1 MYRVLRL
8 IALILFNICF
18 RIKIVGLENIP
29 DRAGILVANHVSM
42 LDPVML
48 GIAVKRPVHFMAKAE
63 LFKNRLSAWFFGQLH
78 AFPVHRG
85 TADTS
90 AIRTALQIL
99 RDNKLLGIF
108 PEGTRNKG
116 EELLPFHSGAAMLA
130 QRTQSPIVPV
140 LIRGTEKLRFRQK
153 IEVLVG
159 RPIQPKE
166 GKKATKEEL
175 AEINNL
181 IFEQFT
187 RLNRQ
192 EFKA

>member
-1 MYRVLRL
+1 MSACWIQSCSELLLKGRF
-8 IALILFNICF
+8 ILWQ
-18 RIKIVGLENIP
+18 RRSYLKPLVGM
-29 DRAGILVANHVSM
+29 V
-42 LDPVML
+42 
-48 GIAVKRPVHFMAKAE
+48 
-63 LFKNRLSAWFFGQLH
+63 FGQLH